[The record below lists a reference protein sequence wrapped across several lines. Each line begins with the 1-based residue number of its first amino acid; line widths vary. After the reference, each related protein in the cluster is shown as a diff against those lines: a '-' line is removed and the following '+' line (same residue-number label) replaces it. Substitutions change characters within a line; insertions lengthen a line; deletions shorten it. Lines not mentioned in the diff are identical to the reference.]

1 MDSTVVSHFWNVLM
15 VSLRSVRVEPPMRC
29 GVEERS
35 DMVDVAEPSD
45 ELPGDCEAG
54 VEDEKDADLR
64 SGVLS
69 ASCCCGC

>member
-1 MDSTVVSHFWNVLM
+1 
-15 VSLRSVRVEPPMRC
+15 MRC